1 MFGGRKS
8 RRVNRK
14 SKGKGKTGKKHGGKN
29 TTRRNKRASR
39 RQRGGTFAGLAGIA
53 KTALVPFS
61 LFAAQKMLQR
71 RTSKKTNGKR
81 SRR

>member
-14 SKGKGKTGKKHGGKN
+14 SRGKGKTGRKHGGK
-29 TTRRNKRASR
+29 TASRRNKRHSR
-39 RQRGGTFAGLAGIA
+39 KQRGGTFAGLAGIA

-81 SRR
+81 FRR